1 MPAKKSFVS
10 QKILNHILKFYG
22 GRIKY
27 EEHVAANREPCYE
40 FIYREKKNKGRWLTI
55 QRKSDSF
62 NKDINIEVHLC
73 DDEGCIIKRDKW
85 IVYPDKT
92 VEFLN
97 VSTEG
102 KGCKSVW

>member
-10 QKILNHILKFYG
+10 QKILNYILSFYG
-22 GRIKY
+22 GKRKY
-27 EEHVAANREPCYE
+27 EEHIAANTEPYYE
-40 FIYREKKNKGRWLTI
+40 FIYREKKNKGRWLI
-55 QRKSDSF
+55 IRKRSDCF
-62 NKDINIEVHLC
+62 NKDIQIEVCLC
-73 DDEGCIIKRDKW
+73 DDDGCIIKRDKW
-85 IVYPDKT
+85 IVYSDNT